1 MKLVTAVIKPL
12 KLEEV
17 CDALADIGIAGIT
30 VLEVKGYGRQLG
42 HAETYR
48 GSDYAMDFLPK
59 VKIEMAVTDDMADQ
73 VVETIITAAQT
84 GRVGDGKIFVLDLG
98 QVIRIRTRETDAA
111 AI

>member
-17 CDALADIGIAGIT
+17 CDALADIGIVGIT
-30 VLEVKGYGRQLG
+30 VLEVKGYGRQRG

-48 GSDYAMDFLPK
+48 GSDYAL

-98 QVIRIRTRETDAA
+98 QVVRIRTRETGAA